1 MLTENFNMLGRR
13 DFLDFSLFGLGGAA
27 LLSLLERPAQATA
40 AGRSPHPIAKAKR
53 AIHICLVG
61 GFSQVDSFDYKPEL
75 EKLHG
80 KALPGSMKPQ
90 TFFGGVGL
98 LRKGEW
104 KYQQRGKSGLWVSD
118 LFPHL
123 AGVADEMTV
132 IRSMVADSANHMPA
146 MFQENSGFQSNGFPS
161 LGSWLSYGLGNI
173 SDSLPTFVVLP
184 DARSLPNGGAS
195 NWSSGFLPATHQGAL
210 FAGGPLPIRNLFA
223 DKKLADKAEADAL
236 GLLSTINQTHLASR
250 GGNDLLKAR
259 IRAYE
264 LAAKMQVSVPDAV
277 DFSKEPAPVKTAYGF
292 DQVVT
297 VDCAQ
302 RCLLARRLLE
312 RGVRFVQFFSGG
324 AFGGKPRHGW
334 DGHEDN
340 YENHSREAAMI
351 DKPIAALLADLKQ
364 RGMLEDTLILC
375 TSEFGR
381 TPFTQSNGTLG
392 LGRDHNPEGFTC
404 WMAGAGLRKGI
415 AYGETDPV
423 GWRAVENPVTWP
435 DFHAT
440 VLHLLGINHEALT
453 YYHNGIDRR
462 LTNVHG
468 HVVKEILS

>member
-1 MLTENFNMLGRR
+1 MPNAHRKCQHARSPG
-13 DFLDFSLFGLGGAA
+13 FLDFSLFGLGGAA
-27 LLSLLERPAQATA
+27 LLSLLQRPAQATA

-195 NWSSGFLPATHQGAL
+195 NWSSGFLPRRTRARSS
-210 FAGGPLPIRNLFA
+210 PA
-223 DKKLADKAEADAL
+223 D
-236 GLLSTINQTHLASR
+236 
-250 GGNDLLKAR
+250 
-259 IRAYE
+259 
-264 LAAKMQVSVPDAV
+264 
-277 DFSKEPAPVKTAYGF
+277 
-292 DQVVT
+292 
-297 VDCAQ
+297 
-302 RCLLARRLLE
+302 RCRSAIC
-312 RGVRFVQFFSGG
+312 SPT
-324 AFGGKPRHGW
+324 KNWPT
-334 DGHEDN
+334 
-340 YENHSREAAMI
+340 
-351 DKPIAALLADLKQ
+351 KQ
-364 RGMLEDTLILC
+364 RPM
-375 TSEFGR
+375 
-381 TPFTQSNGTLG
+381 
-392 LGRDHNPEGFTC
+392 H
-404 WMAGAGLRKGI
+404 W
-415 AYGETDPV
+415 
-423 GWRAVENPVTWP
+423 
-435 DFHAT
+435 DF
-440 VLHLLGINHEALT
+440 
-453 YYHNGIDRR
+453 
-462 LTNVHG
+462 
-468 HVVKEILS
+468 